1 LVHVAAVVTGR
12 SKMSIR
18 WKDAKD
24 CGKSELLKRAT
35 ERVLKPS
42 YTADIFLSLN
52 HFGSHV
58 NLIQSL

>member
-1 LVHVAAVVTGR
+1 
-12 SKMSIR
+12 MSIR